1 MLSTVLL
8 LTDVSELFELSALAL
23 LCDGGQLLHQLA
35 SDTQRESSGAK

>member
-23 LCDGGQLLHQLA
+23 LCDGGQLLHQLE